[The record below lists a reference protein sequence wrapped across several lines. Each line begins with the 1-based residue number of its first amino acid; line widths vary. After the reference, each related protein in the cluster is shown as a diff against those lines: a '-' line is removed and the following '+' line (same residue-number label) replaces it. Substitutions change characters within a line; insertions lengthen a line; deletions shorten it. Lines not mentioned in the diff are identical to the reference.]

1 MKATPDSKF
10 GPNCYGM
17 MIIGTVSQ
25 ISIQENATSPRRLG
39 GTYGPIPWSHR
50 CDQTCVIEA
59 IHGPYRN
66 TSADEGPGI
75 DSPRNPRIGCCGEFE
90 QTLRSTKWTES
101 DLGQLRIRGN
111 ASISTK
117 VVSMADRFEYFDRG
131 AWAKLRDAT
140 PLTLTENDVEEIRGI
155 TEHLDLDEV
164 ETIYLALSRLIN
176 LHVVATRSLTTV
188 THTFLG
194 TAPRPLPYVIGIGGS
209 VAVGKSTTAR
219 LLQTLLASWPEHPR
233 VALVTTDGFLYPNA
247 ELEKRSLMARK
258 GFPESYD
265 TAALLAFLQEVK
277 SGSSPV
283 RAPVYSHLSY
293 DIVEGEEIII
303 DAPDILIVEG
313 LNVLQ
318 GGNRS
323 EPRVVSDYFDFSI
336 YVDADPDAIKQ
347 WYIERF
353 LALRDTVFV
362 NPRSYFQHYSG
373 LDRDEATAV
382 ASDLWDSINAPNLE
396 TNIAPTKPRANCIL
410 TKDHTHRVG
419 TVALRQ

>member
-1 MKATPDSKF
+1 
-10 GPNCYGM
+10 
-17 MIIGTVSQ
+17 
-25 ISIQENATSPRRLG
+25 
-39 GTYGPIPWSHR
+39 
-50 CDQTCVIEA
+50 
-59 IHGPYRN
+59 
-66 TSADEGPGI
+66 
-75 DSPRNPRIGCCGEFE
+75 
-90 QTLRSTKWTES
+90 
-101 DLGQLRIRGN
+101 
-111 ASISTK
+111 
-117 VVSMADRFEYFDRG
+117 
-131 AWAKLRDAT
+131 
-140 PLTLTENDVEEIRGI
+140 
-155 TEHLDLDEV
+155 
-164 ETIYLALSRLIN
+164 
-176 LHVVATRSLTTV
+176 
-188 THTFLG
+188 
-194 TAPRPLPYVIGIGGS
+194 
-209 VAVGKSTTAR
+209 
-219 LLQTLLASWPEHPR
+219 
-233 VALVTTDGFLYPNA
+233 
-247 ELEKRSLMARK
+247 
-258 GFPESYD
+258 
-265 TAALLAFLQEVK
+265 
-277 SGSSPV
+277 V

-293 DIVEGEEIII
+293 DIVEGEKIII